1 MMQTAA
7 TQSCRM
13 FYTNGEKFKTNAY
26 LAFYRIPLKREEAT
40 KLAVLTEIYRSGIQ
54 TGFAEEDAE
63 VLRAVQ
69 KTAENLYGALWEI
82 QIVKKGAEAWL
93 SFTLEV
99 AKHVAEQEALEF
111 LYALMRPVTKE
122 MCTKVLE
129 RRKAMVRRRLEA
141 QADDKMTYAA
151 LRCQELTGG
160 QTGFGVCADG
170 YLEDLDQIT
179 AEDLIAFDTQ
189 IRKHAPLYLFFCG
202 DAEGRKNLRQWKK
215 QLEVSSEPLWKFP
228 KIYVAPREVQMVRE
242 RQKISQTRLAM
253 GFLSDISPKSRKMLA
268 LRVLCECLGSSGSG
282 LLFRQL
288 REKQGLCYD
297 ISLHCDRMSGFVYA
311 QTGVAQKDVKQSA
324 SQITKMIKNVAKQG
338 IAEADFQNAKH
349 QIAQQIQDIA
359 DHPWQ
364 ILDFVAE
371 QEVLQTNADTQ
382 TYLHA
387 LKNLEQEEIQKAAA
401 TLELA
406 AIYVLTSEEEKTCQT
421 SDMQQ
426 ESVLCGI

>member
-1 MMQTAA
+1 
-7 TQSCRM
+7 
-13 FYTNGEKFKTNAY
+13 
-26 LAFYRIPLKREEAT
+26 
-40 KLAVLTEIYRSGIQ
+40 
-54 TGFAEEDAE
+54 
-63 VLRAVQ
+63 
-69 KTAENLYGALWEI
+69 
-82 QIVKKGAEAWL
+82 
-93 SFTLEV
+93 
-99 AKHVAEQEALEF
+99 
-111 LYALMRPVTKE
+111 
-122 MCTKVLE
+122 
-129 RRKAMVRRRLEA
+129 
-141 QADDKMTYAA
+141 
-151 LRCQELTGG
+151 
-160 QTGFGVCADG
+160 
-170 YLEDLDQIT
+170 
-179 AEDLIAFDTQ
+179 
-189 IRKHAPLYLFFCG
+189 
-202 DAEGRKNLRQWKK
+202 
-215 QLEVSSEPLWKFP
+215 
-228 KIYVAPREVQMVRE
+228 
-242 RQKISQTRLAM
+242 
-253 GFLSDISPKSRKMLA
+253 MLA